1 MDKVARY
8 IGARA
13 EDGKVR
19 LSRFGGAEWGRAKAR
34 ARAAVKDIA
43 KELIKLY
50 AERMRR
56 EGFAFPP
63 DDDFQRDF
71 EAAFEYEETD
81 SQLEAA
87 EDIKKD
93 MMRRVPMDRL
103 LCGDVG
109 YGKTEVAFRAAYKA
123 ILWQAGRNVGAD
135 HYLAL
140 QHFRPRPALS
150 RFPIRADMI
159 SRFRSASSR
168 KPPCER
174 SNAATSTLLSEL
186 TGCCRTTWNLRT

>member
-1 MDKVARY
+1 
-8 IGARA
+8 
-13 EDGKVR
+13 
-19 LSRFGGAEWGRAKAR
+19 
-34 ARAAVKDIA
+34 
-43 KELIKLY
+43 
-50 AERMRR
+50 MRR

-63 DDDFQRDF
+63 DDDFQRNF

-123 ILWQAGRNVGAD
+123 ILGGRQVAMLVPTTI
-135 HYLAL
+135 LAL
-140 QHFRPRPALS
+140 QHFQTATS
-150 RFPIRADMI
+150 RFRGFPIRVDMI
-159 SRFRSASSR
+159 SRFRSAR
-168 KPPCER
+168 QQKATLR
-174 SNAATSTLLSEL
+174 ALNAATSTYYRNPPAAV
-186 TGCCRTTWNLRT
+186 GRRGI